1 MRVLF
6 AQGTP
11 IPLASLLPGHEVR
24 TARQEGWDALS
35 NGELLRMAEE
45 AGFEVLVTT
54 DKNISY
60 QQNLKDRKV
69 AIVVLGRNRWR
80 LVKRA
85 AGMVADA
92 VGAAMP
98 GSYVI
103 VDVPDE

>member
-6 AQGTP
+6 DQGTP
-11 IPLASLLPGHEVR
+11 VPLARLLPGHEVR
-24 TARQEGWDALS
+24 TATQQGWDTAS
-35 NGELLRMAEE
+35 NGELLRMAEQ

-54 DKNISY
+54 DKNIAY
-60 QQNLKDRKV
+60 QQNLKDRKI

-85 AGMVADA
+85 AGTITEA

-98 GSYVI
+98 GSYVV
-103 VDVPDE
+103 VDVPDG